1 MLIDILIIVDFL
13 SNKATSSH
21 TFTCTSFINFL
32 IINSQSRTRGS
43 VMPSGLGVAFCMSL
57 KMKVSLG
64 VTTVNSPFKL
74 CFYLYTNLN
83 ELPGFLRSISDLAV
97 C

>member
-1 MLIDILIIVDFL
+1 
-13 SNKATSSH
+13 
-21 TFTCTSFINFL
+21 
-32 IINSQSRTRGS
+32 
-43 VMPSGLGVAFCMSL
+43 MSL